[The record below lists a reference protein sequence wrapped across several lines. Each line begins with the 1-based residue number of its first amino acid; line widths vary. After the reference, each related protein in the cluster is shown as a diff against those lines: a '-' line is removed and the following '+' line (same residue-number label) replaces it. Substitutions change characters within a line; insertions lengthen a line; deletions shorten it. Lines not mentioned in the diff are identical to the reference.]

1 MNNDQAYE
9 AVKRSAMQMLRNRPD
24 PDFDTIRKIVE
35 LAAQGVK
42 ITDDYDADVEAIS
55 RDVESILTITIGDA
69 RVLTNDDPHDH
80 VAWLP
85 DRRAAIDW
93 RFWNRYRVYLEDE
106 GWAPQIV
113 TRLDGLTDRVLELL
127 ENPDRS
133 GPWDRRGMVVG
144 SVQSGKTA
152 HYTGLITK
160 AIDSGYKLI
169 IVLAGVHNS
178 LRSQTQLRVD
188 EGVLG
193 FDSKQSRRHDQ
204 AQNRIGVGAL
214 PEHINKPLYFVHS
227 LTNSEEAGDFSTKV
241 AGQTGIMIGS
251 DPVVLVVKKQT
262 TVLKNLV
269 QWALSM
275 NGSLDPRSGKKL
287 IFNVPMLL
295 IDDEADPASI
305 NTKAAGEKEEPDD
318 FDPTAINR
326 KIRELLQAFDKSAY
340 VGYTATP
347 FANIF
352 INPEDTRTD
361 IGDDI
366 FPRSFIMN
374 LPVSTSYVG
383 PQRVFGMDG
392 DPDAGFPYSS
402 PLPILRNLDDAT
414 YGSDYGASFPQGHK
428 KEHVP
433 PALPA
438 SLKEAIRAFILVC
451 AARRARGQE
460 TKHNTMLIHVTRF
473 KAVQDRISDL
483 VLEELDFLKRR
494 IANGDGAGSSL
505 IGELKALW
513 ENDFEPTT
521 AAMGE
526 FEPKVVTWAQVE
538 QELHAASAK
547 IDIKTINGSVKD
559 VLDYEDHESIGRS
572 VIAVGGD
579 KLSRGLTLEGLSVS
593 YYLRSSKMYDTL
605 MQMGRWFGYRPGY
618 LDLCRLY
625 TTEELI
631 RWYRHITLAEQELRR
646 EFQYAFDTDQTPIQ
660 YGYRVRAHPGGM
672 IVTALNK
679 MKHGKRM
686 LLSYTGELVQ
696 TTHLFKEPAKVR
708 KNFEITEEFLRSL
721 PGSSGQTANDR
732 SSKAARVWR
741 DVPPDT
747 IIDGFLM
754 RFVSHQSALKTDGGR
769 LADYIRKQV
778 KAGDLTR
785 WTVALISN
793 RSKDARTSDIGQEK
807 NVGLI
812 QRGEDD
818 SKSSKVT
825 YAMRNSRIVNPPDEF
840 LDLTQEQ
847 YDEAFA
853 RTLALFR
860 EGKMETKDNKEPV
873 KATGKMVREVRDDK
887 QALLFLYP
895 LDPKY
900 SDLKDMDPDLDVP
913 IFGYAISFPES
924 KHAIPVEYVV
934 DKTYRNNMFAALGS
948 DAGPDEEGE
957 G

>member
-1 MNNDQAYE
+1 MNNDQGYE
-9 AVKRSAMQMLRNRPD
+9 AVKRSAMQMLRNRPN
-24 PDFDTIRKIVE
+24 PDFDTIRMVVG

-69 RVLTNDDPHDH
+69 RVLVDDDPRDH
-80 VAWLP
+80 QAWLP

-93 RFWNRYRVYLEDE
+93 KFWNRYRVYLEDE

-127 ENPDRS
+127 ENPDRP

-152 HYTGLITK
+152 HYTGLINK

-204 AQNRIGVGAL
+204 ARNRIGVGAL

-227 LTNSEEAGDFSTKV
+227 LTNSEEAGDFNTRV
-241 AGQTGIMIGS
+241 ARQTGIMIGN
-251 DPVVLVVKKQT
+251 DPVVLVVKKQK
-262 TVLKNLV
+262 TVLKNLI

-275 NGSLDPRSGKKL
+275 NGTPDPRTGKKL

-295 IDDEADPASI
+295 IDDEADHASI
-305 NTKAAGEKEEPDD
+305 NTKAAAENEDPED

-326 KIRELLQAFDKSAY
+326 KIREMLQAFDKSAY

-352 INPEDTRTD
+352 VNPEDRTVEL
-361 IGDDI
+361 GDDI

-374 LPVSTSYVG
+374 LPVSTAYVG

-414 YGSDYGASFPQGHK
+414 YGCDYGTAFPQPHK

-433 PALPA
+433 AALPP

-460 TKHNTMLIHVTRF
+460 TKHNSMLIHVTRF
-473 KAVQDRISDL
+473 KAVQDRLSEM

-494 IANGDGAGSSL
+494 IANGDGAGSS
-505 IGELKALW
+505 IINELKALW

-526 FEPKVVTWAQVE
+526 FKPEIVTWAQVE

-559 VLDYEDHESIGRS
+559 VLDYEDHEDTGRS
-572 VIAVGGD
+572 VIAIGGD

-593 YYLRSSKMYDTL
+593 YYLRASKMYDTL

-646 EFQYAFDTDQTPIQ
+646 EFQYMFETDQTPVQ
-660 YGYRVRAHPGGM
+660 YGLRVRAHPGGM

-679 MKHGKRM
+679 MKHGQKM

-696 TTHLFKEPAKVR
+696 TTHLFKDPAKVR
-708 KNFEITEEFLRSL
+708 KNFEITEEFLNSL
-721 PGSSGQTANDR
+721 PQPSGQTANDR
-732 SSKAARVWR
+732 SSKEARVWR
-741 DVPPDT
+741 NVSPDT

-754 RFVSHQSALKTDGGR
+754 RFLAHPSALKTDGGR

-785 WTVALISN
+785 WTVALISS
-793 RSKDARTSDIGQEK
+793 RGVEAGKADIGPEK

-812 QRGEDD
+812 RRGEDERRL
-818 SKSSKVT
+818 SATT

-840 LDLTQEQ
+840 LDLTQE
-847 YDEAFA
+847 ECNRAFA
-853 RTLALFR
+853 RTLELFR
-860 EGKMETKDNKEPV
+860 EGKIKTKDDKEPE
-873 KATGKMVREVRDDK
+873 KPTGKMVREVRDDK

-895 LDPKY
+895 LDPKNPG
-900 SDLKDMDPDLDVP
+900 LNDMDPDLDVP

-924 KHAIPVEYVV
+924 ENAIPVEYVV

-948 DAGPDEEGE
+948 DAGSDEDGE